1 MWPSVQYYLINVLM
15 CNIIFLRLVNISCLL
30 ILGGGQCLLLHLF
43 HLYYWQLEWHSL
55 LKVHDGF
62 IRFRCWQ
69 CLDHTLD
76 LCLFLGSYHELC
88 GKYAK
93 WGMFLLKQ
101 GRISEAEV
109 SIKRLYGKERVAEV
123 MSDLDAASQ
132 GSSEPEAG
140 WFDLFSSRYSKG
152 IYFLQEFL

>member
-1 MWPSVQYYLINVLM
+1 
-15 CNIIFLRLVNISCLL
+15 
-30 ILGGGQCLLLHLF
+30 
-43 HLYYWQLEWHSL
+43 
-55 LKVHDGF
+55 
-62 IRFRCWQ
+62 
-69 CLDHTLD
+69 
-76 LCLFLGSYHELC
+76 
-88 GKYAK
+88 
-93 WGMFLLKQ
+93 MFLLKQ

-152 IYFLQEFL
+152 I